1 MAALP
6 IWAAACGS
14 ADGGAG
20 RAAVPEDS
28 SVVTGGITVLAASS
42 LTGAFDRIGALFESA
57 HPGVKVTFGFGAST
71 ALAEQVR
78 GGAPADVIA
87 TAEEQPI
94 MDLVAEGLARRPR
107 LFARNHLA
115 ILVGRGN
122 PLGVKSLADL
132 ARPGLILVLCAPEV
146 PCGSLAQRAL
156 HLASVEV
163 KPRSLEADV
172 KAATS
177 RVVLGEAD
185 AAVVY
190 ATEVRA
196 AGDRAAGVAIAAE
209 HDLSTDYAVS
219 SLGRSANPRLAALF
233 VMFLLSP
240 AAQRVLFDAG
250 FDPS

>member
-28 SVVTGGITVLAASS
+28 VVTGGITVLAASS
-42 LTGAFDRIGALFESA
+42 LTGAFDRIGGLFESA

-78 GGAPADVIA
+78 SGAPADVIA

-94 MDLVAEGLARRPR
+94 MDLAAEGLARRPR
-107 LFARNHLA
+107 PFARNHLA

-156 HLASVEV
+156 RLASVEV

-196 AGDRAAGVAIAAE
+196 AGGRAAGVAIAAE

-219 SLGRSANPRLAALF
+219 SLGRSTNPRLAAAF
-233 VMFLLSP
+233 VTFLLAP
-240 AAQRVLFDAG
+240 AAQGVLVDAG
-250 FDPS
+250 FDRP